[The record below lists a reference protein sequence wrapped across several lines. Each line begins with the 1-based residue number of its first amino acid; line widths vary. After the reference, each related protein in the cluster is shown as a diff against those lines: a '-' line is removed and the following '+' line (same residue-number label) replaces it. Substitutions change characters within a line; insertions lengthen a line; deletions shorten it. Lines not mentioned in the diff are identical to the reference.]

1 MLMAIPLLM
10 LLKSGLLSQ
19 MNKIPDITPHLV
31 YPDDRQYVEAAT
43 KYWNALHKDWAKSV
57 EEIQAK
63 VFKEVFK
70 KPSE

>member
-1 MLMAIPLLM
+1 
-10 LLKSGLLSQ
+10 
-19 MNKIPDITPHLV
+19 MNNIPDITPHLAF
-31 YPDDRQYVEAAT
+31 PDDPEYVRVAT
-43 KYWNALHKDWAKSV
+43 KYCNALHEDWAKSV